1 MAPWPLKVASA
12 LSLVISL
19 CAQEPDLTRLRK
31 DVYALASPAME
42 GRATGTEGQRRALKF
57 LSQSFHEAGLVP
69 LKSPSGMDPYAL
81 PYTLVRTKLDL
92 GDSTFSIGNT
102 SLKLGEDILTARTQA
117 ATGDLLFIGFGIH
130 APDLKWDD
138 YAGQDLKGRWVAM
151 WEGRPQGPDGANAD
165 GWNRAGQTETK
176 LAWARKA
183 GVAGCLF
190 IQVRPDKEAG
200 FGRLRVFLSRFAKRG
215 QLALKGS
222 AVHEAQIMWMSAE
235 AAKSFQL
242 ELKPLSRPEPPRS
255 LGQLVYL
262 PKATTEEISA
272 ANLAGVIPGVSPEL
286 KDDFI
291 VLSAHHDHL
300 GMAGGRLHP
309 GADDNASGTAAIL
322 EVARLLKDSKPRRSI
337 LVLSVSGE
345 ELGLWGSQ
353 AFVEAPPVALS
364 RIKADINVDMVGRN
378 AVDELSVTPAQ
389 IEGAVGTLTRDAR
402 ELASR
407 EGLTLTR
414 EADKY
419 WTRSDHFTFAKRGI
433 PCLFFFGG
441 MHSDYHEPT
450 DTPDKIDFEKIARV
464 ARLVRDLA
472 LRVANADGQPKALS
486 KEVWAAWTWPLVS
499 IRGGLNGRFA
509 PSASPPGPPP
519 PGRETRPGGL
529 PPVQKPR

>member
-1 MAPWPLKVASA
+1 
-12 LSLVISL
+12 
-19 CAQEPDLTRLRK
+19 
-31 DVYALASPAME
+31 ME
-42 GRATGTEGQRRALKF
+42 GRATGTEGQRKAQDYI
-57 LSQSFHEAGLVP
+57 SQGFREAGLVQ
-69 LKSPSGMDPYAL
+69 LKPPAGADPYVFS
-81 PYTLVRTKLDL
+81 YTLVRTRLDL
-92 GDSTFSIGNT
+92 DRSTFTLGKT
-102 SLKLGEDILTARTQA
+102 SLKLGEDILTARTRA
-117 ATGDLLFIGFGIH
+117 ATGDLVFIGFGIH
-130 APDLKWDD
+130 APELKWDD
-138 YAGQDLKGRWVAM
+138 YAGMDLKGRWVAM
-151 WEGRPQGPDGANAD
+151 WEGGPQGPDGADAER
-165 GWNRAGQTETK
+165 WNRAGQAETK
-176 LAWARKA
+176 LEWARKA

-200 FGRLRVFLSRFAKRG
+200 FGRQRVLLSRFAKRG

-222 AVHEAQIMWMSAE
+222 AVHESQILWMSAE
-235 AAKSFQL
+235 AAQSFQL
-242 ELKPLSRPEPPRS
+242 EAKPASRPEPPRS
-255 LGQLVYL
+255 LGPLVYL
-262 PKATTEEISA
+262 PKVTTEELSA
-272 ANLAGVIPGVSPEL
+272 ANLVGVIPGVSPEL

-300 GMAGGRLHP
+300 GMAGGKLHP

-402 ELASR
+402 ELAAR
-407 EGLTLTR
+407 QGIKLTL

-419 WTRSDHFTFAKRGI
+419 WTRSDHYTFAKRGI

-464 ARLVRDLA
+464 VRLARDLA
-472 LRVANADGQPKALS
+472 LQAANAVEPPKWLP
-486 KEVWAAWTWPLVS
+486 KGVWAAWRWP
-499 IRGGLNGRFA
+499 
-509 PSASPPGPPP
+509 SPL
-519 PGRETRPGGL
+519 L
-529 PPVQKPR
+529 PPVEKAR